1 MKGNGQDK
9 EKKIRSAVCLYL
21 MEEGGAVM
29 TLPDITIGT
38 QKFSVGGSDEEG
50 VIVVDYS
57 EIYRMCS
64 DVVSMIDAT
73 RASEVIMQ
81 KMGDARRRS
90 QGMKVVGCP
99 DCKRPLVDNKCLQ
112 CGYEKLPIT

>member
-1 MKGNGQDK
+1 MKTNGEDK

-21 MEEGGAVM
+21 MEDGGPVM
-29 TLPDITIGT
+29 TLPDITIGS
-38 QKFSVGGSDEEG
+38 QKFAIGGSDEEG

-99 DCKRPLVDNKCLQ
+99 KCQKPLIDNKCLQ
-112 CGYEKLPIT
+112 CGFNKIPNA